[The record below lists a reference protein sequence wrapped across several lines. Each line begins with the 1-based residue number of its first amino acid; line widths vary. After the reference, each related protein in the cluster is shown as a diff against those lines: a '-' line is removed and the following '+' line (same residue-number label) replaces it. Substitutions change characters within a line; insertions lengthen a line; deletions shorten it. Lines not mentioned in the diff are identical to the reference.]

1 MFNWDNLARP
11 AEELAQDVKDYAEM
25 QADKVK
31 LETTKVASTGIARL
45 LAMIV
50 ILQVFF
56 IFLILLTFALVLVL
70 GEIIGSYAIAA
81 SIFAGVFLLLLIWL
95 WGKRKRMFVNS
106 FVKMFIGLFYG
117 TEE

>member
-1 MFNWDNLARP
+1 MFNWDNLTKP
-11 AEELAQDVKDYAEM
+11 AEELAQDVREYAEL

-45 LAMIV
+45 LSMIL

-56 IFLILLTFALVLVL
+56 IFLLLATFALILVL
-70 GEIIGSYAIAA
+70 GELIGSYAIAA
-81 SIFAGVFLLLLIWL
+81 VIFAGLFLLLLIWL
-95 WGKRKRMFVNS
+95 WSRRKSLFVNS
-106 FVKMFIGLFYG
+106 FVKMFISLFYG